1 MATIYAPSTAS
12 TYYKKLA
19 AQNAAQPAAAPLT
32 PFGGAGPYGDIYKN
46 AMAPLGASSIGVT
59 QPGGGPTIYAPQDQA
74 PVAPTLGGNQPGFMT
89 QQLQGYVR
97 QVPNAG
103 STLNGN
109 VGGAAGG
116 AVIGQPG
123 AAAPGQPDYAAI
135 IKLLQGQTDAANQA
149 NEGRYNQLLGNAAN
163 FGKTALQQNQASTQ
177 QQLAAGQQSLVNRGL
192 GNSTVVD
199 TTRRGILSDSNART
213 NAIQENV
220 AGMKNNIIEA
230 RTDQAPDLSLYA
242 SLLSRPGGAQ
252 MANALLAG
260 TQKKTTKKK

>member
-19 AQNAAQPAAAPLT
+19 AQTAAQPAAAGGSLT
-32 PFGGAGPYGDIYKN
+32 PFGGSSFNN
-46 AMAPLGASSIGVT
+46 ASPIGMSTIGQSV
-59 QPGGGPTIYAPQDQA
+59 PDGSPTIYAPPAAA
-74 PVAPTLGGNQPGFMT
+74 PTAPTLGGNEPAFMS
-89 QQLQGYVR
+89 QQLQGYVTR
-97 QVPNAG
+97 TPAAG
-103 STLNGN
+103 SSLNGN
-109 VGGAAGG
+109 TGGAQ
-116 AVIGQPG
+116 VIGQPG

-149 NEGRYNQLLGNAAN
+149 NETRYNQLLGNASA
-163 FGKTALQQNQASTQ
+163 FGKTALQQNLASTN
-177 QQLAAGQQSLVNRGL
+177 QQLANGQQSLVNRGL
-192 GNSTVVD
+192 ANSTVVD

-213 NAIQENV
+213 NAIQESV
-220 AGMKNNIIEA
+220 AGMKNGIIEA

-260 TQKKTTKKK
+260 SMKKTTKKK